1 MALGYFEWNYLGIEY
16 IQGNVQIVDGNYSC
30 IPITATLDYI
40 QNDEGVLPRIAV
52 IGVSGLAG
60 IVLGYKGK

>member
-1 MALGYFEWNYLGIEY
+1 MALLMELFRYCLHLGKSEKES
-16 IQGNVQIVDGNYSC
+16 NYSC
-30 IPITATLDYI
+30 ILISATLDYI